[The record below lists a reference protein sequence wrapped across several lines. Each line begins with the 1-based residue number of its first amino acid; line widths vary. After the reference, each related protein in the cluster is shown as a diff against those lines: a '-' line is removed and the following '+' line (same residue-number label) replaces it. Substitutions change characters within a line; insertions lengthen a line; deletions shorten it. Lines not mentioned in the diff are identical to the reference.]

1 MLSSSSLRL
10 LDKYSFWQHWRQ
22 EKGYDLY
29 PVLRLLLPQVCV
41 HMPKSYNLNEV
52 STRLLIT
59 EGPRTR
65 SLRFEGEESCE
76 DVYQAHSPRQE
87 RPRCTPFVELEEANG
102 SWSMKFP
109 FLVLQ
114 LQPTYQQKA
123 SGDFPTVLYEV
134 VSKRSSVIEGG
145 LSIDDLNHTLDEI
158 SQNMGKQYV
167 SVFWGFET
175 TSPAL

>member
-1 MLSSSSLRL
+1 
-10 LDKYSFWQHWRQ
+10 
-22 EKGYDLY
+22 
-29 PVLRLLLPQVCV
+29 
-41 HMPKSYNLNEV
+41 MPKSYNLNEV

-87 RPRCTPFVELEEANG
+87 RPRCNPFVELEEASG
-102 SWSMKFP
+102 SWSMKFS

-167 SVFWGFET
+167 SGFFFGGLKRPHPPCRDVQSRIVQRIYNRSTAEEQRWIIRIILKGLMFLSDVT
-175 TSPAL
+175 